1 MKRLL
6 YLFLI
11 SLMLSLFSCGN
22 QSINNNVNQ
31 YYLENFVYEN
41 TINNMNMP
49 YIIVSFNYSYEID
62 KSKISE
68 NATMDEVKEFVNNHR
83 EATKDYFFQNN
94 KKLFD
99 NMSLELENEKVY
111 ISNFSNCIFIELD
124 ENKSNE
130 YYEELLIKIKSFDY
144 VQSAYYE

>member
-6 YLFLI
+6 YLFLT
-11 SLMLSLFSCGN
+11 SLILSFFSCDS

-31 YYLENFVYEN
+31 YYSEDFVYEN

-83 EATKDYFFQNN
+83 ETTKDYFSQNN

-111 ISNFSNCIFIELD
+111 ISNFLNCIFIELD

-130 YYEELLIKIKSFDY
+130 YYDQLLIKIKSFDY
-144 VQSAYYE
+144 VQSAYFE